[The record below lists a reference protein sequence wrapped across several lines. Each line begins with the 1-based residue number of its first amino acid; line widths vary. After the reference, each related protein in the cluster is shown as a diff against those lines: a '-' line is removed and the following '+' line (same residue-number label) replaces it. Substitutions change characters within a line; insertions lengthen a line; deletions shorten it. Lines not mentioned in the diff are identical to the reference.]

1 MAALRYP
8 FEAPACNGELVDVVP
23 GHIKWLRMPL
33 PMALN
38 HINLYLVRDDTGW
51 RLIDTGF
58 DNVVTRELWEQ
69 ILPRL
74 GASITGIVCTHHHGD
89 HSGLA
94 GWLTEKLRVPL
105 YMSRAEYFAMR
116 LLRDPALESWEER
129 AYFRRAGLTEE
140 QIGELSQALQLFVN
154 RSPPARAYRR
164 LRDGESL
171 VIGDHEWQLRGGEGH
186 SPEHISLYSREL
198 GVLLSGDQLLGRIS
212 PNVGVLPFEPEANPL
227 KDWLISLKRIG
238 ELPEETLVL
247 PAHELPFH
255 GLRTRADELQR
266 HHLGVLERVRALC
279 TERPDSILGLSRR
292 LFSVRRSALDGV
304 LAIGETMAH
313 LAYLLEQGRVQ
324 RALTAQDCY
333 EYRVSEA

>member
-1 MAALRYP
+1 M
-8 FEAPACNGELVDVVP
+8 
-23 GHIKWLRMPL
+23 
-33 PMALN
+33 
-38 HINLYLVRDDTGW
+38 
-51 RLIDTGF
+51 
-58 DNVVTRELWEQ
+58 
-69 ILPRL
+69 
-74 GASITGIVCTHHHGD
+74 
-89 HSGLA
+89 
-94 GWLTEKLRVPL
+94 
-105 YMSRAEYFAMR
+105 
-116 LLRDPALESWEER
+116 
-129 AYFRRAGLTEE
+129 
-140 QIGELSQALQLFVN
+140 
-154 RSPPARAYRR
+154 
-164 LRDGESL
+164 
-171 VIGDHEWQLRGGEGH
+171 
-186 SPEHISLYSREL
+186 
-198 GVLLSGDQLLGRIS
+198 
-212 PNVGVLPFEPEANPL
+212 GVLPFEPEANPL

-324 RALTAQDCY
+324 RMLTAQDCY